1 MLVYVLEIH
10 CHTQQYLTTNMAKIL
25 YDSFGG
31 SREMLACHQP
41 QVNYMT
47 FGFGRLSLHGIFPG
61 IAGQNQTPTIGS
73 YRVQPST
80 IWLVSSPCLRAVTRQ
95 LENDQEISMSIFLKC
110 QPIRDDLPLKWTRK
124 KPPGTPTHW
133 VAQGDYDVMWGEFP
147 GSKDV
152 PRCMNHVKILGLKKT
167 VGTVSYRYKFGIWG
181 SKLVFPTWIKYGKSI
196 EQWKNNLL
204 FRFFLGYIGDYTS
217 HLNWDWGL

>member
-10 CHTQQYLTTNMAKIL
+10 CHTQQYLTMNMAKIL

-47 FGFGRLSLHGIFPG
+47 VGFGRLSLHGIFPG

-110 QPIRDDLPLKWTRK
+110 QPIRDDLPRNWSRK
-124 KPPGTPTHW
+124 KQPGNPYALGCPRW
-133 VAQGDYDVMWGEFP
+133 LRRDVGRISWIEGCTTMHESCEDPWAKKNRGNGELP
-147 GSKDV
+147 
-152 PRCMNHVKILGLKKT
+152 I
-167 VGTVSYRYKFGIWG
+167 
-181 SKLVFPTWIKYGKSI
+181 
-196 EQWKNNLL
+196 
-204 FRFFLGYIGDYTS
+204 
-217 HLNWDWGL
+217 

>member
-10 CHTQQYLTTNMAKIL
+10 SHTQQYLTMNMAKIL

-47 FGFGRLSLHGIFPG
+47 VGFGRLSLHGIFPG

-110 QPIRDDLPLKWTRK
+110 QPIRDDLPRNWSRK
-124 KPPGTPTHW
+124 KPPGNPYALGTKVTTTWCGENFLDRRMYHDAW
-133 VAQGDYDVMWGEFP
+133 IMWRSLGE
-147 GSKDV
+147 
-152 PRCMNHVKILGLKKT
+152 
-167 VGTVSYRYKFGIWG
+167 
-181 SKLVFPTWIKYGKSI
+181 
-196 EQWKNNLL
+196 KNRGNGELP
-204 FRFFLGYIGDYTS
+204 I
-217 HLNWDWGL
+217 

>member
-10 CHTQQYLTTNMAKIL
+10 CHTQQYLTMNMVKIL

-47 FGFGRLSLHGIFPG
+47 VGFGRLSLHGIFPG

-110 QPIRDDLPLKWTRK
+110 QPIRDDLPRK
-124 KPPGTPTHW
+124 
-133 VAQGDYDVMWGEFP
+133 
-147 GSKDV
+147 
-152 PRCMNHVKILGLKKT
+152 
-167 VGTVSYRYKFGIWG
+167 
-181 SKLVFPTWIKYGKSI
+181 
-196 EQWKNNLL
+196 
-204 FRFFLGYIGDYTS
+204 
-217 HLNWDWGL
+217 